1 MWIRKLN
8 SKAVEAP
15 VKRVKRNLAILAN
28 RHKTITW
35 FYFIFKSRWKYKS
48 ELNDYIKGLWKMVE
62 NDTHIFR
69 VCVCFCSCFHW
80 AGLRLSFQSVTAS
93 LGLFHLLLLLS
104 SLSSSSLHFLLK
116 NLNITGRGAEACARL
131 SVVDMVVRESV
142 CESGSRSWWV
152 GRERP
157 VNSCLPVALLPF
169 EFVASQNEPRA
180 TGKCPP
186 GSWQAVRHQL
196 QLFSLTDELN
206 VNRKPWVMLSLLSFA
221 KLFFRH

>member
-15 VKRVKRNLAILAN
+15 IKRVKRNLAILAN

-48 ELNDYIKGLWKMVE
+48 ELNDYIKGLWKIVE

-131 SVVDMVVRESV
+131 SVVDMVVRVCVREWESILM
-142 CESGSRSWWV
+142 SRSWKA
-152 GRERP
+152 
-157 VNSCLPVALLPF
+157 C
-169 EFVASQNEPRA
+169 
-180 TGKCPP
+180 
-186 GSWQAVRHQL
+186 
-196 QLFSLTDELN
+196 
-206 VNRKPWVMLSLLSFA
+206 
-221 KLFFRH
+221 

>member
-1 MWIRKLN
+1 MKN
-8 SKAVEAP
+8 SWE
-15 VKRVKRNLAILAN
+15 
-28 RHKTITW
+28 RHP
-35 FYFIFKSRWKYKS
+35 
-48 ELNDYIKGLWKMVE
+48 YIQS
-62 NDTHIFR
+62 